1 MHIVA
6 EIFSL
11 DNLYLAGKTPLLVG
25 DMLVSF
31 REILQKQA
39 KVVHAGV
46 WVGIPT

>member
-1 MHIVA
+1 MTRGHSFLTTGSRFV
-6 EIFSL
+6 SL
-11 DNLYLAGKTPLLVG
+11 CH
-25 DMLVSF
+25 MLVSF